1 MINILMFSAKAL
13 SAGNHFRKRRVNHMK
28 RCFKTNCGGPALG
41 GCLIVAWAVLLWPL
55 TAAAQSQN
63 NAPQRQ
69 QQPDVIRLET
79 TLVNVPMSVTDR
91 TGRFVTGLT
100 RTDFQVSE
108 DGKPQE
114 IASFSATEAPFNVAL
129 LIDTSRST
137 RELLGT
143 IRKAARSFV
152 NQLQPQDRVL
162 IVTFD
167 ERVHFLGD
175 FTSDRRQLRRT
186 INSVKS
192 SYLTSIYDGI
202 SRTINEKLAP
212 LKGRKAIVVFSDG
225 VDTWSKQ
232 ATNQGTLD
240 LVARSGVLVYAVQ
253 YNSANI
259 GGSPTSPFLLP
270 RRYLSSSFVSVQQE
284 RLRSEFERYRI
295 ASEFLRAIADQSGA
309 RHLHAETIEN
319 SERAFALIA
328 DELRHQYT
336 LEYYSTKE
344 QRDGG
349 YRTITVQLKRD
360 DLAVRA
366 RQGYRAPNA
375 ETRNNDNQET
385 KPTSR
390 PKP

>member
-1 MINILMFSAKAL
+1 MRHFLLRITLAALICLLGAGSAYAQTREQEQRQ
-13 SAGNHFRKRRVNHMK
+13 AETIRVN
-28 RCFKTNCGGPALG
+28 
-41 GCLIVAWAVLLWPL
+41 
-55 TAAAQSQN
+55 
-63 NAPQRQ
+63 
-69 QQPDVIRLET
+69 T
-79 TLVNVPMSVTDR
+79 TLVAVPVSVTDR

-100 RTDFQVSE
+100 QKDFQVTE

-143 IRKAARSFV
+143 IRKAVRSFIK
-152 NQLQPQDRVL
+152 QLQPQDRVL

-167 ERVHFLGD
+167 ERVNFRGD
-175 FTSDRRQLRRT
+175 FTSDRGQLQRT
-186 INSVKS
+186 INGVKS
-192 SYLTSIYDGI
+192 SYLTSIYDAI

-212 LKGRKAIVVFSDG
+212 LNGRKAIVVFSDG
-225 VDTWSKQ
+225 VDTWSQ
-232 ATNQGTLD
+232 QSTYDSTLD

-253 YNSANI
+253 YNTNNI
-259 GGSPTSPFLLP
+259 GGPITSPWRLP
-270 RRYLSSSFVSVQQE
+270 GRFFSAPFVSAQQDRMRLEME
-284 RLRSEFERYRI
+284 RQRI
-295 ASEFLRAIADQSGA
+295 AANFLRALATQSGA
-309 RHLHAETIEN
+309 RHLQAETIEN

-336 LEYYSTKE
+336 LEYYSTND

-349 YRTITVQLKRD
+349 YRAITVRLKRD

-366 RQGYRAPNA
+366 RRGYRAPKT

-385 KPTSR
+385 KPMSL

>member
-1 MINILMFSAKAL
+1 MRHFPVKITFAALIWLLVAHSAHGQTRQPEQQQ
-13 SAGNHFRKRRVNHMK
+13 SETIRVN
-28 RCFKTNCGGPALG
+28 TSL
-41 GCLIVAWAVLLWPL
+41 VA
-55 TAAAQSQN
+55 
-63 NAPQRQ
+63 
-69 QQPDVIRLET
+69 
-79 TLVNVPMSVTDR
+79 VPVSVTDS

-100 RTDFQVSE
+100 RADFQVSE
-108 DGKPQE
+108 DGKQQE
-114 IASFSATEAPFNVAL
+114 IASFSANEAPFNVAL

-137 RELLGT
+137 RSILGE

-167 ERVHFLGD
+167 ERVNFLGD
-175 FTSDRRQLRRT
+175 FTNDRGQLRRT
-186 INSVKS
+186 INGVKS
-192 SYLTSIYDGI
+192 SYLTSAYDAI

-232 ATNQGTLD
+232 ATYDSTLD

-253 YNSANI
+253 YNAANI
-259 GGSPTSPFLLP
+259 GGSLTSPYLLP
-270 RRYLSSSFVSVQQE
+270 RRYFSSPFISGQQD

-295 ASEFLRAIADQSGA
+295 ASDFLRALANQSGA

-336 LEYYSTKE
+336 LEYYSTNDLK
-344 QRDGG
+344 DGG
-349 YRTITVQLKRD
+349 YRTITLRLKRD

-366 RQGYRAPNA
+366 RKGYRAPKA
-375 ETRNNDNQET
+375 ESPNEKSQGT
-385 KPTSR
+385 KPPDQR
-390 PKP
+390 

>member
-1 MINILMFSAKAL
+1 M
-13 SAGNHFRKRRVNHMK
+13 
-28 RCFKTNCGGPALG
+28 
-41 GCLIVAWAVLLWPL
+41 
-55 TAAAQSQN
+55 
-63 NAPQRQ
+63 
-69 QQPDVIRLET
+69 
-79 TLVNVPMSVTDR
+79 
-91 TGRFVTGLT
+91 
-100 RTDFQVSE
+100 
-108 DGKPQE
+108 
-114 IASFSATEAPFNVAL
+114 
-129 LIDTSRST
+129 IDTSRST
-137 RELLGT
+137 RGILGD

-167 ERVHFLGD
+167 ERVNFLGD
-175 FTSDRRQLRRT
+175 FTSDRGQLRRT
-186 INSVKS
+186 INGVKS
-192 SYLTSIYDGI
+192 SYLTSVYDAI

-232 ATNQGTLD
+232 ATYDSTLD

-253 YNSANI
+253 YNTNNI

-270 RRYLSSSFVSVQQE
+270 RRYFSASFVSGQQD

-295 ASEFLRAIADQSGA
+295 ASDFLRALATQSGA

-336 LEYYSTKE
+336 LEYYSTND

-349 YRTITVQLKRD
+349 YRAITVRLKRD

-366 RQGYRAPNA
+366 RQGYRAPKA
-375 ETRNNDNQET
+375 ESRNNENQET
-385 KPTSR
+385 KPPSR